1 MGKARLGKLYM
12 GRVRPLLA
20 VLLGLAATPAA
31 AGEVMLGVY
40 QHDIDDTFS
49 FGNTENGKQIV
60 IGARTAALDELA
72 FIWRPRAHII
82 AGFNTAGG
90 TDYVAA
96 GLSWRFNFGG
106 DRFYFEPGVGAAIHN
121 GSVNLPSPYEPGLTP
136 AEEARRLYNWTHK
149 LDLGSRVL
157 FEPEWSLGWRATD
170 RLSVEISWIH
180 LSHAQLA
187 GGQNPG
193 LGDFGLRAVY
203 RYGVDAGRSPPPP
216 PPRTARNDRF
226 PKDRLPVNPPDAAA
240 AAPEGRQPVNRP
252 GQDVQLAQTR
262 PPVNAATPTPEPPR
276 ERLPA
281 SPPAA
286 PVQLAHAAPDLTA
299 ELPAPPRPAAQA
311 PLRAAVARAPTPGI
325 RRGDTALVQIA
336 ASATQDGAERAL
348 DGIKEELAG
357 WPNAPGGRV
366 QKAVVNGAV
375 VYRALVEGFDDSRSA
390 ESFCT
395 RLRAAGQACFVRAS
409 R

>member
-1 MGKARLGKLYM
+1 M
-12 GRVRPLLA
+12 GRVGPLLA
-20 VLLGLAATPAA
+20 VLLGLAATPALA
-31 AGEVMLGVY
+31 SEFSLGYY

-49 FGNTENGKQIV
+49 FGNTEHGKQIV
-60 IGARTAALDELA
+60 IGARTAPIDEMA
-72 FIWRPRAHII
+72 FIWRPRAHVI
-82 AGFNTAGG
+82 AGFNTKGG

-96 GLSWRFNFGG
+96 GFSWRFNFGG

-121 GSVNLPSPYEPGLTP
+121 GSVNLPSPYDPGLTQ
-136 AEEARRLYNWTHK
+136 AEQARRLYNWTHK

-170 RLSVEISWIH
+170 RLSLEISWIH

-187 GGQNPG
+187 GEQNPG
-193 LGDFGLRAVY
+193 LGDIGVRAVY
-203 RYGVDAGRSPPPP
+203 RYGVDRGRSPPPP
-216 PPRTARNDRF
+216 PPRSARSERF
-226 PKDRLPVNPPDAAA
+226 PKDRLPVNPPDLAQ
-240 AAPEGRQPVNRP
+240 AAPEGRLPVNRP
-252 GQDVQLAQTR
+252 DQDVRLAETR
-262 PPVNAATPTPEPPR
+262 PPISAATSTPEPPQA
-276 ERLPA
+276 PA

-286 PVQLAHAAPDLTA
+286 PVQVAKAAPDLTA
-299 ELPAPPRPAAQA
+299 ELAAPPRPTAQA
-311 PLRAAVARAPTPGI
+311 PLRAAVARAPAPAV
-325 RRGDTALVQIA
+325 RRGDAGLVQIA

-366 QKAVVNGAV
+366 QKVVVNGAV
-375 VYRALVEGFDDSRSA
+375 VYRALVDGFDDARSA